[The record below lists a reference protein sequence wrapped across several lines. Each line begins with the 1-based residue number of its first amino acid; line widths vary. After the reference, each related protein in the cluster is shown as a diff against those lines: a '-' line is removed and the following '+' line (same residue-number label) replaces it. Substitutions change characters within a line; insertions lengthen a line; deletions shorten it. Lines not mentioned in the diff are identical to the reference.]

1 MRIINRFFKDNKTTS
16 LVYLIRIFD
25 YFLKFSLIIFLPF
38 LFSFE
43 IVGEIN
49 LFLSY
54 TFLLS
59 IILNLGFNTSSI
71 KKISEGKFNKH
82 KIFFYYIKCLSL
94 IFIYSFLFFILFIF
108 INQKLELYLINS
120 LVLLSCLFISSYSFT
135 IVLLTSSFL
144 RALGNFYIAQVII
157 GILIYLPL
165 NLILLIEFFN
175 SNTITNINDFIY
187 ALTIILI
194 FNLIFSFLILIF
206 KIKNINNKNNNFKS
220 KINFNIYHYL
230 DTIFSQIFIWVPI
243 IIFSIYVNSNE
254 LGRLSTYY
262 RLGIFLIGSLSII
275 DFLISKEISKNFNLK
290 KFSKISK
297 IFLKYK
303 KIQQAIL
310 LFNSISL
317 IFCIT
322 IINSIKKIIE
332 IDIHFIFFFII
343 IIISQCYG
351 PLKAILLFT
360 KYEKDIVFQKFLI
373 LIVILISSKI
383 FFLLEV
389 NSNYI
394 LNIISL
400 ILLIDYTIMYFMVK
414 RRLPF

>member
-1 MRIINRFFKDNKTTS
+1 MRVINKFFNNNKTTS

-25 YFLKFSLIIFLPF
+25 YFLKFSLIILLPF

-71 KKISEGKFNKH
+71 KKISERKFNKQ
-82 KIFFYYIKCLSL
+82 KIFFYYIKCLFL
-94 IFIYSFLFFILFIF
+94 IFLFSFLFFIFYLF
-108 INQKLELYLINS
+108 INQKFELYLNKN
-120 LVLLSCLFISSYSFT
+120 LVLLSCLFISSFSFT
-135 IVLLTSSFL
+135 IILLTSSFL
-144 RALGNFYIAQVII
+144 RALGNFYIAQIII

-187 ALTIILI
+187 TFTIILVI
-194 FNLIFSFLILIF
+194 NLIFSFLTLIF
-206 KIKNINNKNNNFKS
+206 NIKNINKKNNNIKS

-230 DTIFSQIFIWVPI
+230 DTILSQIFIWVPI
-243 IIFSIYVNSNE
+243 IIFSIYVNSME
-254 LGRLSTYY
+254 LGKLSTYY

-275 DFLISKEISKNFNLK
+275 DFLISREISKNFSLK
-290 KFSKISK
+290 KFYKISK

-303 KIQQAIL
+303 KIQQVIL

-317 IFCIT
+317 ILCIFT
-322 IINSIKKIIE
+322 INLIKKIIE
-332 IDIHFIFFFII
+332 IDIHFFLFFII

-360 KYEKDIVFQKFLI
+360 KYEKDIVIQKFLI

-394 LNIISL
+394 LNVISL
-400 ILLIDYTIMYFMVK
+400 ILLIDHTIMYFMVK
-414 RRLPF
+414 KRLPF